1 MSDLRCRALGLA
13 AHLGDNSP
21 KMLHSLIFVAGAN
34 APKGQQQKAQQAAR
48 QSREVYKLLKRL
60 ACGHNGVCRI
70 SNSDGHGQWYSPIA
84 HIAQEGLRYDL
95 NATRRESRL
104 ISITA
109 GSN

>member
-1 MSDLRCRALGLA
+1 
-13 AHLGDNSP
+13 
-21 KMLHSLIFVAGAN
+21 MLHSLIFVAGAN

-60 ACGHNGVCRI
+60 ACGHNGVRRI